1 MSAEIDWSEQQL
13 RALEHVT
20 KWFEGSSEQYYLLAG
35 YAGTGKTTIARELGK
50 RLGGQGQ
57 GTGILF
63 AAYTGKAAHVL
74 MKAGVPKAFTIH
86 SLIYQP
92 RDKCGKKL
100 AELKAERLKLL
111 KEDPFPEERLSKL
124 EDAIRK
130 ENANMQRPD
139 FTLNTDS
146 VVSRV
151 RLVVIDEYSM
161 VDETMG
167 RDLLSFGCRVL
178 ALGDPGQLPPVQSR
192 CFFTGKPDTLLTE
205 IHRHAE
211 GNPIIK
217 LSKDVRDGKAI
228 KPGAY
233 GKSRMMY
240 RASLPPGEENDIL
253 LGADQVLVGKNVT
266 RRKLNKTIRELLG
279 FKSALPQ
286 PGDKLVCLRN
296 NHDEGFLNGQTWY
309 VVEAK
314 EYGKGK
320 HYLELKLRDDDGV
333 KRKCIAH
340 RFYFDGNPED
350 IDRSGRATNEFDYGY
365 ALTVHKAQGSQW
377 NNVIL
382 IDEWTFNDR
391 EKWLYTGITR
401 AVESVTILR

>member
-1 MSAEIDWSEQQL
+1 MTEVEWSGQQL
-13 RALEHVT
+13 EALDDILE
-20 KWFEGSSEQYYLLAG
+20 WFENQPEKQYYLLAG
-35 YAGTGKTTIARELGK
+35 YAGTGKTTIAKEIGR
-50 RLGGQGQ
+50 RFGG
-57 GTGILF
+57 GILF

-74 MKAGVPKAFTIH
+74 MKTGVPRAFTVH

-100 AELKAERLKLL
+100 AALKTERTKLQ
-111 KEDPFPEERLSKL
+111 KEDPLPTAKL
-124 EDAIRK
+124 RKLDDEIRR
-130 ENANMQRPD
+130 ENANLQRPD

-146 VVSRV
+146 VVEHAK
-151 RLVVIDEYSM
+151 LVVIDEYSM

-178 ALGDPGQLPPVQSR
+178 ALGDPGQLPPVQSK
-192 CFFTGKPDTLLTE
+192 CFFTEKPDTLLTE

-217 LSKDVRDGKAI
+217 LSKNVREGMAI
-228 KPGAY
+228 RPGTY

-240 RASLPPGEENDIL
+240 RSSLKTSEEHEIL
-253 LGADQVLVGKNVT
+253 LRADQVLVGKNAT

-279 FKSALPQ
+279 YKSPLPQ

-296 NHDEGFLNGQTWY
+296 NHDEGFLNGQTWF

-320 HYLELKLRDDDGV
+320 HYMTLKLRDDDGN
-333 KRKCIAH
+333 KRSCIAH

-350 IDRSGRATNEFDYGY
+350 IDRSGRVTNEFDYGY

-377 NNVIL
+377 PNVVL
-382 IDEWTFNDR
+382 IDEWTFSDR

-401 AVESVTILR
+401 AVESVTVLR

>member
-1 MSAEIDWSEQQL
+1 MIDWSGQQTE
-13 RALEHVT
+13 ALADVLN
-20 KWFEGSSEQYYLLAG
+20 WFEYYPEQQYYLLAG
-35 YAGTGKTTIARELGK
+35 YAGTGKTTIAMEIGK
-50 RLGGQGQ
+50 RLGA
-57 GTGILF
+57 GILF

-74 MKAGVPKAFTIH
+74 MKTGVPRAFTIH

-100 AELKAERLKLL
+100 AELKTERLKLL
-111 KEDPFPEERLSKL
+111 KEDPLPKTKLAKL

-130 ENANMQRPD
+130 ENANLQRPD

-146 VVSRV
+146 IVEHA

-167 RDLLSFGCRVL
+167 HDLLSFGCRVL
-178 ALGDPGQLPPVQSR
+178 ALGDPGQLPPVQSK

-228 KPGAY
+228 KPGSY

-240 RASLPPGEENDIL
+240 RASLKPGEEAEL
-253 LGADQVLVGKNVT
+253 LIKADQVLVGKNVT
-266 RRKLNKTIRELLG
+266 RRKLNKEIRGLLG
-279 FKSALPQ
+279 YKSALPQ

-296 NHDEGFLNGQTWY
+296 NHDEGFLNGQIWF
-309 VVEAK
+309 VDSSS

-320 HYLELKLRDDDGV
+320 HYLDLKLHDEDGT
-333 KRKCIAH
+333 KRRCIAH
-340 RFYFDGNPED
+340 RFYFDGNPDD
-350 IDRSGRATNEFDYGY
+350 IDRSGRVTNEFDYGY
-365 ALTVHKAQGSQW
+365 ALTVHKFQGSQA
-377 NNVIL
+377 NNVVL

-401 AVESVTILR
+401 AVESVTVLR